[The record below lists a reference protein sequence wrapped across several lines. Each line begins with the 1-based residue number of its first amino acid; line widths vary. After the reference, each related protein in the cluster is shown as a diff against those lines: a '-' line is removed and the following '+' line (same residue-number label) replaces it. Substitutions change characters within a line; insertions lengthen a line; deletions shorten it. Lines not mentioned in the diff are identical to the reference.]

1 MRKRRPHP
9 FLMPLSRRVGF
20 LHFRT
25 KYHYCMIYYQN
36 SLLYHDMT
44 LSIDD
49 VILDVSITRP
59 ELLDVLETMIASI
72 ELGSAAS
79 VISWESRKPGSFRR
93 QVSIRIDDDRS
104 FWLGIGLVGNGVL
117 EDRCRLD
124 FNPNK
129 VANDANFQLI
139 HQFLIRNSRE
149 VYRKIPRFDLAIDIP
164 VERNRCFLVKDRRMY
179 IERRHGSEF
188 TQYLGSKSS
197 RVGRVKLYNK
207 AIEADLNYSLT
218 RLELTLDPAVD
229 YEKVSFPVVYYI
241 DSAECVDD
249 AVRIT
254 DTERFILNALL
265 QGYGSIDGLGRKTR
279 KKIEEILKFYVKQ
292 IEIPKTVYEAMIMQ
306 LDTLYLQADVE

>member
-1 MRKRRPHP
+1 
-9 FLMPLSRRVGF
+9 
-20 LHFRT
+20 
-25 KYHYCMIYYQN
+25 MIYN
-36 SLLYHDMT
+36 DLT
-44 LSIDD
+44 ISIDNI
-49 VILDVSITRP
+49 VLDVSIIRP
-59 ELLDVLETMIASI
+59 ELI
-72 ELGSAAS
+72 ELLEMMIQNIALGSKAT
-79 VISWESRKPGSFRR
+79 VVSWESRKPGTFRR
-93 QVSIRIDDDRS
+93 QVSVRIDDDRS

-129 VANDANFQLI
+129 VANDANFQMI

-197 RVGRVKLYNK
+197 TVGRVKLYNK
-207 AIEADLNYSLT
+207 AIEADLNYPLT
-218 RLELTLDPAVD
+218 RLELTLDPTLD
-229 YEKVSFPVVYYI
+229 YEKISFPTVYYI
-241 DSAECVDD
+241 DSSEPVDD

-265 QGYGSIDGLGRKTR
+265 QGYGSLDGLGRKTR
-279 KKIEEILKFYVKQ
+279 KKMEELLRSYVKKVEITKDMYQ
-292 IEIPKTVYEAMIMQ
+292 KTIEQ
-306 LDTLYLQADVE
+306 LNELYLHAKKG

>member
-1 MRKRRPHP
+1 
-9 FLMPLSRRVGF
+9 
-20 LHFRT
+20 
-25 KYHYCMIYYQN
+25 MIYN
-36 SLLYHDMT
+36 GLTISVDN
-44 LSIDD
+44 I
-49 VILDVSITRP
+49 VLDVSIVRP
-59 ELLDVLETMIASI
+59 ELIELLELMIQNIAS
-72 ELGSAAS
+72 GSKAT
-79 VISWESRKPGSFRR
+79 VVSWESRKPGTFRR
-93 QVSIRIDDDRS
+93 QVSVRIDDDRS

-129 VANDANFQLI
+129 VANDANFQMI

-179 IERRHGSEF
+179 IERRHGSEY

-207 AIEADLNYSLT
+207 AIEADLNYPLT
-218 RLELTLDPAVD
+218 RLELTLDPTLD
-229 YEKVSFPVVYYI
+229 YEKISFPTVYYI
-241 DSAECVDD
+241 DSSEPVDD

-265 QGYGSIDGLGRKTR
+265 QGYGSLDGLGRKTR
-279 KKIEEILKFYVKQ
+279 KKIENVLKFYMKEVT
-292 IEIPKTVYEAMIMQ
+292 IPKCTYGTMLEQ
-306 LDTLYLQADVE
+306 LNDLYLNVK

>member
-1 MRKRRPHP
+1 MCSTDP
-9 FLMPLSRRVGF
+9 FRVRISRRGGF

-25 KYHYCMIYYQN
+25 KYHYSMIYYQN
-36 SLLYHDMT
+36 PLLFQNLK

-72 ELGSAAS
+72 ELGSVAS
-79 VISWESRKPGSFRR
+79 VISWESRKPGTFRR
-93 QVSIRIDDDRS
+93 QVSVRIDDDRS

-129 VANDANFQLI
+129 VANDANFQMI

-149 VYRKIPRFDLAIDIP
+149 VYRRIPRFDFAIDIP

-197 RVGRVKLYNK
+197 TVGRVKLYNK
-207 AIEADLNYSLT
+207 AIEADLNYPLT
-218 RLELTLDPAVD
+218 RLELTLDPTQD
-229 YEKVSFPVVYYI
+229 YEKVNFPVVYYI
-241 DSAECVDD
+241 DSAENVDEV
-249 AVRIT
+249 VRIT

-265 QGYGSIDGLGRKTR
+265 QGYGSLDGLGRKTR
-279 KKIEEILKFYVKQ
+279 KKIEELLRCYVKKVEITKIMHQ
-292 IEIPKTVYEAMIMQ
+292 KIIEQ
-306 LDTLYLQADVE
+306 LNELYLYAKKG

>member
-1 MRKRRPHP
+1 
-9 FLMPLSRRVGF
+9 
-20 LHFRT
+20 
-25 KYHYCMIYYQN
+25 
-36 SLLYHDMT
+36 
-44 LSIDD
+44 
-49 VILDVSITRP
+49 
-59 ELLDVLETMIASI
+59 MIASI
-72 ELGSAAS
+72 EFGSVAS
-79 VISWESRKPGSFRR
+79 VISWESRKPGTFRR
-93 QVSIRIDDDRS
+93 QVSVRIDDDRS

-129 VANDANFQLI
+129 VANDANFQMI

-197 RVGRVKLYNK
+197 TVGRVKLYNK
-207 AIEADLNYSLT
+207 AIEADLNYPLT
-218 RLELTLDPAVD
+218 RLELTLDPTLD
-229 YEKVSFPVVYYI
+229 YEKISFPTVYYI
-241 DSAECVDD
+241 DSSEPVDD

-265 QGYGSIDGLGRKTR
+265 QGYGSLDGLGRKTR
-279 KKIEEILKFYVKQ
+279 KKIENVLKFYMKEVT
-292 IEIPKTVYEAMIMQ
+292 IPKCTYGTMLEQ
-306 LDTLYLQADVE
+306 LNDLYLNVK

>member
-1 MRKRRPHP
+1 
-9 FLMPLSRRVGF
+9 
-20 LHFRT
+20 
-25 KYHYCMIYYQN
+25 MIYN
-36 SLLYHDMT
+36 DLT
-44 LSIDD
+44 ISIDNI
-49 VILDVSITRP
+49 VLDVSIVRP
-59 ELLDVLETMIASI
+59 ELIELLELMIQNIAS
-72 ELGSAAS
+72 GSKAT
-79 VISWESRKPGSFRR
+79 VVSWESRKPGTFRR
-93 QVSIRIDDDRS
+93 QVSVRIDDDRS

-129 VANDANFQLI
+129 VANDANFQMI

-197 RVGRVKLYNK
+197 TVGRVKLYNK
-207 AIEADLNYSLT
+207 AIEADLNYPLT
-218 RLELTLDPAVD
+218 RLELTLDPTQD
-229 YEKVSFPVVYYI
+229 YEKVNFPVVYYI
-241 DSAECVDD
+241 DAAENVDE

-265 QGYGSIDGLGRKTR
+265 QGYGSLDGLGRKTR
-279 KKIEEILKFYVKQ
+279 KKMEELLRYYVKKV
-292 IEIPKTVYEAMIMQ
+292 EITKVMYQKTVEQ
-306 LDTLYLQADVE
+306 LNELYLHTKKGQ